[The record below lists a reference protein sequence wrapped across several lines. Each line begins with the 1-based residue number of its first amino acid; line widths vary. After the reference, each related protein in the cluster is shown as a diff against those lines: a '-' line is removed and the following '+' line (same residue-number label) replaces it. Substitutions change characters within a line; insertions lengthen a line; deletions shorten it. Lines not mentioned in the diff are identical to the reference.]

1 MERERIEAITF
12 DCYGTLID
20 WESGLVR
27 ALTPLLARHNLTM
40 KEDAML
46 ELYGSLEAQAE
57 KGAWVPYREVLGRV
71 VDGLGDW
78 VGFVPQ
84 PHERAWIAESLPGW
98 MPFPD
103 TVQAL
108 RDLKR
113 RFRLGIIS
121 NVDDDLFAATS
132 RHLEVEFDWVVTAQQ
147 ARAYKPAR
155 AIFETALER
164 IGLPRASILHA
175 AQSIYHDVVPAQA
188 LGLRTVHVNRRAA
201 KEGFGATPPADA
213 RPDAVVPDL
222 ASLAAML
229 GTRASRPA
237 K

>member
-20 WESGLVR
+20 WESGLLR
-27 ALTPLLARHNLTM
+27 ALRPLLARHNLTL
-40 KEDAML
+40 KDDAML
-46 ELYGSLEAQAE
+46 ELYASLESQAE
-57 KGAWVPYREVLGRV
+57 KGPWVPYREVLGRV
-71 VDGLGDW
+71 VDGLGKW
-78 VGFVPQ
+78 VGFAPQ
-84 PHERAWIAESLPGW
+84 PHERLWIAESLPGW
-98 MPFPD
+98 TPFPD

-108 RDLKR
+108 ADLKS

-132 RHLEVEFDWVVTAQQ
+132 RHLGVDFDWVITAQQ

-175 AQSIYHDVVPAQA
+175 AQSLYHDISPAQS
-188 LGLRTVHVNRRAA
+188 LGLRTVRIDRR
-201 KEGFGATPPADA
+201 GGRPGHGATPPSVAQA
-213 RPDAVVPDL
+213 DAVVPDL
-222 ASLAAML
+222 AALAAML
-229 GTRASRPA
+229 KAQP
-237 K
+237 